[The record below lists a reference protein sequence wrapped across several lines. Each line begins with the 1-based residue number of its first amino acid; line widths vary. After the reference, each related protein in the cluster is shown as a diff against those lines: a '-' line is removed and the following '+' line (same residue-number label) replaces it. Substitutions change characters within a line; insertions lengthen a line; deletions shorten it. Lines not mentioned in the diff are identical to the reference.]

1 MSQIILFTYPSLLT
15 SGSFV
20 QDFKAEQSVLS
31 LQVLSSP
38 ECNVIRGSIIQT
50 VRAESLVVGDI
61 VKLATGDIVPADL
74 RLIES
79 VNLSTDEAL
88 LTGESLPSSKQ
99 ADVVLPLD
107 QADIAI
113 GDRVNMVYSAS
124 IVARGRGLGLVTATG
139 MNTEVGK
146 IAALLQA
153 NKQNKSSSPFIVRAA
168 KQFWYGFK
176 SALGLIGSPLQV
188 SLSKFALLLF
198 ALAILLAVIVFS
210 VARFNVSDEVLIY
223 GLCVAIAIIPE
234 SLIAVLTLTIA
245 VGTQTM
251 AKSNIIV
258 RRLSSLE
265 AVGGATNIC
274 SDKTGTL
281 TLGKMILKRAIV
293 AGEGNI
299 RVHDTSDPFNPHSGT
314 VETTL
319 PTEEGQ
325 RSAKFAKFL
334 DIASLCN
341 LAVVSSAGVTNESS
355 STLPTQSAW
364 SATGEPTEIALQ
376 VFATRFSHGKP
387 QALAKSQRKLIT
399 EFPFDSTIK
408 RMAVV
413 YTGVAGSNDVFVKG
427 ATEALL
433 PLLSCCDQTKR
444 NILDDAEA
452 MALKGLRV
460 LCLASK
466 SIDDS
471 IDLTER
477 ANAECD
483 LHYAGLVG
491 IYDPPRAETAE
502 AVRTCL
508 SAGIKVHMLTGDHI
522 GTASAIA
529 AEVGITQKVKAGR
542 GVVMAGGDFD
552 KLSEVEIDALPELPL
567 VLARCSPTTKV
578 RMVQA
583 LHRRNGFAIM
593 TGDGI
598 NDSPALKLADIGI
611 AMGVNGS
618 DVAKQAADMVL
629 ADDNFASIVRAI
641 KEGRRLFDNIQKFLI
656 HLLASNIAQVTL
668 LMVGLAFKDAEGNSI
683 FPMSPLEILW
693 VNLVTSAPIALG
705 LGLEPAVPDIMNR
718 PPHPKKVGVFTKELI
733 IDKTVYGVSIGIL
746 CLAAFSIV
754 VYGVGGG
761 NLGHNCNEEFTASCD
776 VVFRARSTVFAVLTF
791 ALLILAWEVIDF
803 RTSLFSIRLPGRD
816 YTKLSARFF
825 AVGPTL
831 YHNTFLFWSCIAGFV
846 IIFPLIYIP
855 ELNLKVF
862 DHLPITWEWGVVFA
876 CIVVQILIAESWKW
890 AKRGRLGKKLAVK
903 QPEETRGPSAVQMT
917 VPV

>member
-1 MSQIILFTYPSLLT
+1 LIGPWLT
-15 SGSFV
+15 SISFV

-38 ECNVIRGSIIQT
+38 ECNVIRGSIIQS
-50 VRAESLVVGDI
+50 VRAETLVIGDI
-61 VKLATGDIVPADL
+61 VQLSTGDIVPADL
-74 RLIES
+74 RLFES
-79 VNLSTDEAL
+79 LNLSTDEAL
-88 LTGESLPSSKQ
+88 LTGESLPSSKH
-99 ADVVLPLD
+99 ADVVLPLSKV
-107 QADIAI
+107 DIAI

-153 NKQNKSSSPFIVRAA
+153 KKQNKSSTPFVIRFL
-168 KQFWYGFK
+168 KRSWYGVK

-198 ALAILLAVIVFS
+198 GLAILLAIIVFS
-210 VARFNVSDEVLIY
+210 TAGWKVSDEVLIY
-223 GLCVAIAIIPE
+223 GLCVAIAVIPE

-265 AVGGATNIC
+265 AVGGVTNIC

-293 AGEGNI
+293 AGGGNI

-319 PTEEGQ
+319 DTQEGQ
-325 RSAKFAKFL
+325 RSAEFVRYL
-334 DIASLCN
+334 EIASLCN
-341 LAVVSSAGVTNESS
+341 LAEVSSAGVTNESS
-355 STLPTQSAW
+355 STLPTLSAW
-364 SATGEPTEIALQ
+364 TAMGEPTEIALQ
-376 VFATRFSHGKP
+376 VFATRFQYGKP

-408 RMAVV
+408 RMAVA
-413 YTGVAGSNDVFVKG
+413 YTGTAGTTDVFAKG
-427 ATEALL
+427 ATEAIL
-433 PLLSCCDQTKR
+433 PLLACSDQTKR
-444 NILDDAEA
+444 DILAEAEA

-466 SIDDS
+466 SVDS
-471 IDLTER
+471 STDLTER
-477 ANAECD
+477 TSAECD
-483 LHYAGLVG
+483 LKYAGLAC

-502 AVRTCL
+502 AVRTCQ

-522 GTASAIA
+522 GTAAAIA
-529 AEVGITQKVKAGR
+529 AEVGITRSVKANHGE
-542 GVVMAGGDFD
+542 VMSGGDFD
-552 KLSEVEIDALPELPL
+552 KLTEAQIDALPELPL
-567 VLARCSPTTKV
+567 VLARCSPSTKV

-583 LHRRNGFAIM
+583 LHRRKAFAIM

-611 AMGVNGS
+611 AMGINGS

-641 KEGRRLFDNIQKFLI
+641 KEGRRLFDNIQKFLL
-656 HLLASNIAQVTL
+656 HLLSSNIAQVVL
-668 LMVGLAFKDAEGNSI
+668 LMVGLAFKDVNGNSI

-718 PPHPKKVGVFTKELI
+718 PPHPLSVGVFTWELI
-733 IDKTVYGVSIGIL
+733 VDKMVYGCSIGAL
-746 CLAAFSIV
+746 CLAAFTIV
-754 VYGVGGG
+754 VYGVGDGD
-761 NLGHNCNEEFTASCD
+761 LGQHCNEEFSSSCE
-776 VVFRARSTVFAVLTF
+776 VVFRARSTVFGVITF
-791 ALLILAWEVIDF
+791 GLLILAWEVMDF
-803 RTSLFSIRLPGRD
+803 RASLFNTRLPGRD
-816 YTKLSARFF
+816 YSKSSSKFF
-825 AVGPTL
+825 SVGPTL
-831 YHNTFLFWSCIAGFV
+831 YHNTFLFWSCVAGFV

-855 ELNLKVF
+855 GLNLKVF
-862 DHLPITWEWGVVFA
+862 DHLPITWEWSVVFA
-876 CIVVQILIAESWKW
+876 CIVVQVLIAEAWKW
-890 AKRGRLGKKLAVK
+890 AKRGKLGKLLAVK
-903 QPEETRGPSAVQMT
+903 QPGSFVPNQVQVST
-917 VPV
+917 PV

>member
-1 MSQIILFTYPSLLT
+1 
-15 SGSFV
+15 V

-38 ECNVIRGSIIQT
+38 ECNVIRGSIIQS
-50 VRAESLVVGDI
+50 VRAETLVVGD
-61 VKLATGDIVPADL
+61 VVQLSTGDIVPADL
-74 RLIES
+74 RLFES
-79 VNLSTDEAL
+79 LNLSTDEAL
-88 LTGESLPSSKQ
+88 LTGESLPSSKH
-99 ADVVLPLD
+99 AEVVLPLSK
-107 QADIAI
+107 ADIAI

-153 NKQNKSSSPFIVRAA
+153 KKQSTSSTPFVIRFA
-168 KQFWYGFK
+168 KRFWYGVK

-198 ALAILLAVIVFS
+198 ALAILLAIIVFS
-210 VARFNVSDEVLIY
+210 TAGWNVSDEVLIY
-223 GLCVAIAIIPE
+223 GLCVAIAVIPE

-265 AVGGATNIC
+265 AIGGATNIC

-281 TLGKMILKRAIV
+281 TLGKMILKRAII
-293 AGEGNI
+293 AGGGNI

-319 PTEEGQ
+319 PTEQGK
-325 RSAKFAKFL
+325 RSAEFATFL
-334 DIASLCN
+334 EIASLCN
-341 LAVVSSAGVTNESS
+341 LAEVSSAGVTNESS

-364 SATGEPTEIALQ
+364 SALGEPTEIALQ
-376 VFATRFSHGKP
+376 VFATRFQHGKP
-387 QALAKSQRKLIT
+387 QALAQTQRKLIT

-408 RMAVV
+408 RMAVA
-413 YTGVAGSNDVFVKG
+413 YTGTLNTTDIFVKG

-433 PLLSCCDQTKR
+433 PLLSCSDQTR
-444 NILDDAEA
+444 RDILAEAEA

-466 SIDDS
+466 SVDSS

-477 ANAECD
+477 SNAECE
-483 LHYAGLVG
+483 LKYAGLVG

-502 AVRTCL
+502 AVRTCQ

-522 GTASAIA
+522 GTAAAIA
-529 AEVGITQKVKAGR
+529 AEVGITKSVKAGR
-542 GVVMAGGDFD
+542 GEVMAGGDFD
-552 KLSEVEIDALPELPL
+552 KMTEAQIDALPELPL

-583 LHRRNGFAIM
+583 LHRRKAFAIM

-611 AMGVNGS
+611 AMGINGS

-641 KEGRRLFDNIQKFLI
+641 KEGRRLFDNIQVCRAVLENTCPADDFIQKFLL
-656 HLLASNIAQVTL
+656 HLLSSNIAQVVL
-668 LMVGLAFKDAEGNSI
+668 LMVGLAFKDSDGNSI

-718 PPHPKKVGVFTKELI
+718 PPHPLSVGVFTWELI
-733 IDKTVYGVSIGIL
+733 ADKMVYGCSIGAL
-746 CLAAFSIV
+746 CLAAFTIV

-761 NLGHNCNEEFTASCD
+761 DLGQHCNEEFSASCE
-776 VVFRARSTVFAVLTF
+776 VVFRARSTVFGVLTF

-816 YTKLSARFF
+816 YTKTSSRFF
-825 AVGPTL
+825 SVGPTL
-831 YHNTFLFWSCIAGFV
+831 YHNTFLFWSCIAGFL

-855 ELNLKVF
+855 GFNLSVF
-862 DHLPITWEWGVVFA
+862 DHLPISWEWGIVVS
-876 CIVVQILIAESWKW
+876 CIIVQILIAESWKW
-890 AKRGRLGKKLAVK
+890 AKRGKLGEKLAVK
-903 QPEETRGPSAVQMT
+903 QPDIREPSPVQLA

>member
-1 MSQIILFTYPSLLT
+1 M
-15 SGSFV
+15 

-38 ECNVIRGSIIQT
+38 ECNVIRGSMIQS
-50 VRAESLVVGDI
+50 VRAETLVVGD
-61 VKLATGDIVPADL
+61 VVQLSTGDIVPADL
-74 RLIES
+74 RLFQS
-79 VNLSTDEAL
+79 LNLSTDEAL
-88 LTGESLPSSKQ
+88 LTGESLPSSKH
-99 ADVVLPLD
+99 AEVVLPLSK
-107 QADIAI
+107 ADIAI

-146 IAALLQA
+146 IAALLNA
-153 NKQNKSSSPFIVRAA
+153 KKQSTSSTPFVVRFA
-168 KQFWYGFK
+168 KRFWYGVK

-198 ALAILLAVIVFS
+198 ALAILLAIIVFS
-210 VARFNVSDEVLIY
+210 TAGWNVSDEVLIY
-223 GLCVAIAIIPE
+223 GLCVAIAVIPE

-265 AVGGATNIC
+265 AIGGATNIC

-281 TLGKMILKRAIV
+281 TLGKMILKRAII
-293 AGEGNI
+293 AGGGNI

-314 VETTL
+314 VEATL
-319 PTEEGQ
+319 PTEQGK
-325 RSAKFAKFL
+325 RSAEFATFL
-334 DIASLCN
+334 EIAALCN
-341 LAVVSSAGVTNESS
+341 LAEVSSAGVTNESS

-364 SATGEPTEIALQ
+364 SALGEPTEIALQ
-376 VFATRFSHGKP
+376 VFATRFQHGKP
-387 QALAKSQRKLIT
+387 QALAQTQRKLIT

-408 RMAVV
+408 RMAVA
-413 YTGVAGSNDVFVKG
+413 YTGTPNTTDIFVKG

-433 PLLSCCDQTKR
+433 PLLSCSDQTR
-444 NILDDAEA
+444 HDILAEAEA

-466 SIDDS
+466 SVDSS

-477 ANAECD
+477 SNAECD
-483 LHYAGLVG
+483 LKYAGLVG

-502 AVRTCL
+502 AVRTCQ
-508 SAGIKVHMLTGDHI
+508 SAGIRVHMLTGDHI
-522 GTASAIA
+522 GTAAAIA
-529 AEVGITQKVKAGR
+529 AEVGITKSVKAGR
-542 GVVMAGGDFD
+542 GEVMAGGDFD
-552 KLSEVEIDALPELPL
+552 KMTEAQIDALTELPL

-583 LHRRNGFAIM
+583 LHRRRAFAIM

-611 AMGVNGS
+611 AMGINGS

-641 KEGRRLFDNIQKFLI
+641 KEGRRLFDNIQKFLL
-656 HLLASNIAQVTL
+656 HLLSSNIAQVVL
-668 LMVGLAFKDAEGNSI
+668 LMVGLAFKDANGNSI

-718 PPHPKKVGVFTKELI
+718 PPHPLSVGVFTWELI
-733 IDKTVYGVSIGIL
+733 ADKMVYGCSIGAL
-746 CLAAFSIV
+746 CLAAFTIV

-761 NLGHNCNEEFTASCD
+761 EMGQHCNEEFNASCE
-776 VVFRARSTVFAVLTF
+776 VVFRACSTTFGVLTF

-816 YTKLSARFF
+816 YTKTSSRFF
-825 AVGPTL
+825 SVGPTL
-831 YHNTFLFWSCIAGFV
+831 YHNTFLFWSCIAGFL

-855 ELNLKVF
+855 GFNLSVF
-862 DHLPITWEWGVVFA
+862 DHLPISWEWAIVVS
-876 CIVVQILIAESWKW
+876 CIIVQILIAESWKW
-890 AKRGRLGKKLAVK
+890 AKRGKLGEKLAVK
-903 QPEETRGPSAVQMT
+903 QPDVREPSPVQLA

>member
-1 MSQIILFTYPSLLT
+1 MPAIADNESR
-15 SGSFV
+15 FV

-38 ECNVIRGSIIQT
+38 ECNVIRGNVIQT

-61 VKLATGDIVPADL
+61 VQLSTGDIVPADL
-74 RLIES
+74 RLVES
-79 VNLSTDEAL
+79 HNLSTDEAL
-88 LTGESLPSSKQ
+88 LTGESLPSSKN
-99 ADVVLPLD
+99 AEVVLPLSK
-107 QADIAI
+107 ADIAI

-124 IVARGRGLGLVTATG
+124 IVARGRGFGLVTATG

-146 IAALLQA
+146 IAALLETR
-153 NKQNKSSSPFIVRAA
+153 KPKKSSSPFIVRAA
-168 KQFWYGFK
+168 KRFWYGLK

-198 ALAILLAVIVFS
+198 ALAILLAIIVFS
-210 VARFNVSDEVLIY
+210 TAKWDVSDEVLIY

-265 AVGGATNIC
+265 AIGGATNIC

-293 AGEGNI
+293 AGGGNI
-299 RVHDTSDPFNPHSGT
+299 RIHDTSDPFNPHSGT
-314 VETTL
+314 VESSLATQ
-319 PTEEGQ
+319 EGQ
-325 RSAKFAKFL
+325 RSTEFSRFL
-334 DIASLCN
+334 EIASLCN
-341 LAVVSSAGVTNESS
+341 LAEVSSSSVTNESS

-364 SATGEPTEIALQ
+364 TAKGEPTEIALQ
-376 VFATRFSHGKP
+376 VFATRFQHGKTE
-387 QALAKSQRKLIT
+387 ALVKSQRKLLM

-408 RMAVV
+408 RMAVA
-413 YTGVAGSNDVFVKG
+413 YTGAPGTTDVFVKG
-427 ATEALL
+427 ATESLL
-433 PLLSCCDQTKR
+433 PLLACSDQTR
-444 NILDDAEA
+444 RDILGEAEA

-466 SIDDS
+466 SVDDT

-477 ANAECD
+477 TNAESD
-483 LHYAGLVG
+483 LKYAGLVG

-502 AVRTCL
+502 AVRTCQ

-529 AEVGITQKVKAGR
+529 AEVGITKTVKAGH

-552 KLSEVEIDALPELPL
+552 KLSEAEIDALPELPL
-567 VLARCSPTTKV
+567 VIARCSPTTKV

-583 LHRRNGFAIM
+583 LHRRKAFAIM

-611 AMGVNGS
+611 AMGINGS

-668 LMVGLAFKDAEGNSI
+668 LMIGLAFKDVNGSSI

-693 VNLVTSAPIALG
+693 VNLVTSAPVALG

-718 PPHPKKVGVFTKELI
+718 PPHPLEVGVFTWELI
-733 IDKTVYGVSIGIL
+733 IDKTVYGVSIGAL

-754 VYGVGGG
+754 VYGVNGGD
-761 NLGHNCNEEFTASCD
+761 LGQHCNEEFTASCEA
-776 VVFRARSTVFAVLTF
+776 VFRARSTVFGVLTF

-803 RTSLFSIRLPGRD
+803 RKSLFNLRLPGRD
-816 YTKLSARFF
+816 YSTTSRKVFS
-825 AVGPTL
+825 VGPTL
-831 YHNTFLFWSCIAGFV
+831 YHNRFLFWSCIAGFA

-855 ELNLKVF
+855 TLNLDVF
-862 DHLPITWEWGVVFA
+862 DHRPISWEWGVVA
-876 CIVVQILIAESWKW
+876 GCIVVQILIAETWKW
-890 AKRGRLGKKLAVK
+890 LKRGKLGQKLAVR
-903 QPEETRGPSAVQMT
+903 QPDHVPEPAAGARMT
-917 VPV
+917 LPV